1 MKMVSCLLIAQLFIL
16 TSCSFYPF
24 YSVDFTKKQML
35 AIKKGMT
42 MDEVSYIIGKPN
54 YRSFTENSEE
64 WKYLGNDERY
74 VSSIIKVHFS
84 EGKVVGMTSYEKPF
98 YTLPEQNANGYV
110 TFGAAGST
118 NMACSRTDFDKFY
131 ESLRPWGGLSTCI
144 NMIERELPSMT
155 ITSAEALKLVNLFT
169 FTDDKKKVAKITYP
183 RVSDPGCFDVV
194 IDSFTFLSD
203 QNELKEFIKK

>member
-1 MKMVSCLLIAQLFIL
+1 MKMVSCLLIAQLFVL
-16 TSCSFYPF
+16 TSCSLYPF

-42 MDEVSYIIGKPN
+42 MDEVSYVMGKPN
-54 YRSFTENSEE
+54 YRSFIDNSEE
-64 WKYLGNDERY
+64 WSYVGNSEHYL
-74 VSSIIKVHFS
+74 SSVILVRFTD
-84 EGKVVGMTSYEKPF
+84 GKVMSMNSFEKPT
-98 YTLPEQNANGYV
+98 YTLPEQNAKGDV

-155 ITSAEALKLVNLFT
+155 ISSAEALKLVNLFT
-169 FTDDKKKVAKITYP
+169 STDDKKKVAKIAYP
-183 RVSDPGCFDVV
+183 RVSDPSCFDIV